1 MDSQPDRPQPLERSG
16 NGAPAPRPSS
26 HNLAAR
32 MGRWSSRHRKK
43 AFWGWLAF
51 VILAFAIGN
60 AIGSTQISDVDQNTG
75 ESREAEAALDRAGL
89 RPHSEVV
96 FIQSDELTIEDPQ
109 FRAAVED
116 VTTRL
121 PKIQY
126 VENVKSPLNGESA
139 VSEDGHAAL
148 VDFEI
153 AGKDNLEARERVDPM
168 LAAVASIQKQHPDL
182 TVEQFGGVSANK
194 AVNETISDDLK
205 SAGHAVVADHA
216 DHPHDH
222 VRDAGRG
229 ERAAAHRDH
238 GRDGHPRPDRDSERD
253 PARGRQSPGG
263 HPADRPGGR
272 SRLLALLSAAR
283 A

>member
-1 MDSQPDRPQPLERSG
+1 MDSQPDRPQRFERSG
-16 NGAPAPRPSS
+16 NGAPRTAPGITQPRCP
-26 HNLAAR
+26 HGALEQQAPEEGVLGLACVR
-32 MGRWSSRHRKK
+32 DPRVRHRERHG
-43 AFWGWLAF
+43 FDPDL
-51 VILAFAIGN
+51 
-60 AIGSTQISDVDQNTG
+60 QHDQNTG

-96 FIQSDELTIEDPQ
+96 FIQSDEFTIEDPQ

-126 VENVKSPLNGESA
+126 VENVKSPLDGESA

-153 AGKDNLEARERVDPM
+153 AGKDNLEARERVDPT

-194 AVNETISDDLK
+194 AVNETISGE
-205 SAGHAVVADHA
+205 AR
-216 DHPHDH
+216 PQER
-222 VRDAGRG
+222 RDALRC
-229 ERAAAHRDH
+229 
-238 GRDGHPRPDRDSERD
+238 
-253 PARGRQSPGG
+253 
-263 HPADRPGGR
+263 R
-272 SRLLALLSAAR
+272 SR
-283 A
+283 